1 MSMTIAM
8 GISFLIAQLLC
19 FVLFIFVLIK
29 MFKNE
34 GALKGILGFFCG
46 IYTFVWGW
54 MKHKELALTKVMAVW
69 SILTVATFALVPM
82 MGVSSALQIQS
93 YVNNLTGEASIEL
106 ANLNSTQRAQK
117 ITLPGK
123 IKKRKATAK
132 TIKEKSQNQVV
143 NGNVDWSQEAMAL
156 WKNGKYQN
164 PNKAINYWNHA
175 IQNDPKSAKAHNN
188 RGLAYYDLKL
198 YQKAIQDFDQAIRI
212 DPSYVSA
219 FNNRG
224 NSYYQ
229 LNEYRLALTD
239 FNESLRLNPDHS
251 KAHFNRGLVHYQLDK
266 NDQACSDFQK
276 ACDLGDCDG
285 IKWAMKNAICKQE
298 MIGKKE

>member
-8 GISFLIAQLLC
+8 GISFLIAQILC
-19 FVLFIFVLIK
+19 FVLFIYVLIK

-54 MKHKELALTKVMAVW
+54 MKHKELALTKAMAVW

-82 MGVSSALQIQS
+82 MGVSSALEIQS
-93 YVNNLTGEASIEL
+93 YVNNLKGETNIKL
-106 ANLNSTQRAQK
+106 TNLNSTQKAQK
-117 ITLPGK
+117 IMLPNK

-132 TIKEKSQNQVV
+132 TINKKSQNQAAHQD
-143 NGNVDWSQEAMAL
+143 VDWNQKAMAL
-156 WKNGKYQN
+156 WKNGRYQD

-175 IQNDPKSAKAHNN
+175 IKKDPQSAKALNN
-188 RGLAYYDLKL
+188 RGVAYYDLKL
-198 YQKAIQDFDQAIRI
+198 YQKAINDYDQAISL
-212 DPSYVSA
+212 DPSYVAA

-224 NSYYQ
+224 NSFYQ
-229 LNEYRLALTD
+229 QNEYRLALAD
-239 FNESLRLNPDHS
+239 FNESLRLKPDHS
-251 KAHFNRGLVHYQLDK
+251 KAHFNRGLVYYQLNNK
-266 NDQACSDFQK
+266 DQACGDFQR

-285 IKWAMKNAICKQE
+285 IKWAMKNAICKQK